1 MEIHT
6 LSSDEIAELI
16 VTRFQ
21 DVKDRAEPQLEEVFR
36 NILWASNQY
45 VPSESGSVTLG
56 DLRPGKPPQLVFIA
70 SFGGERAQL
79 VPGTQFPATRG
90 ISGRVYRTGKACIRN
105 DVTKDRAFYRAVDE
119 KTQFTTKSMMCVPI
133 MIEGKP
139 CGVVSMLNR
148 LHPSG
153 FRKRDLRLVEIF
165 CRYISTS
172 VQNLVGY
179 YMQRELAR
187 RDHLSGL
194 FNDRSFYERLL
205 WEMRLS
211 EREGHEVG
219 LIFLDLDHF
228 KGVVDRHGHLV
239 GSQVLAEVGR
249 LLKRT
254 VTLPGAALARYGG
267 DEYVVILPRATRQTG
282 LHVAENIRE
291 AIKTSTYLTEPLAD
305 CSPALNIKG
314 RFTASIGLAMLSEC
328 PPLPLEAR
336 RHVFIR
342 CADEAMY
349 AAKKAGKDQV
359 CVFGGPR

>member
-1 MEIHT
+1 MDIHT
-6 LSSDEIAELI
+6 LSSDEIAEII

-21 DVKDRAEPQLEEVFR
+21 GLKERSEPQLEEVFR

-45 VPSESGSVTLG
+45 VPSESGSVSLG
-56 DLRPGKPPQLVFIA
+56 DLRPGKPPQLMFIA
-70 SFGGERAQL
+70 SFGGEQAQL
-79 VPGTQFPATRG
+79 VPGTHFPATRG

-105 DVTKDRAFYRAVDE
+105 DVTKDRAFYKAVDE
-119 KTQFTTKSMMCVPI
+119 KTHFTTRSMMCVPI
-133 MIEGKP
+133 MMEGSP

-153 FRKRDLRLVEIF
+153 FRKRDLRLVEVF

-172 VQNLVGY
+172 VQNLVSY
-179 YMQRELAR
+179 YLQRELAR

-205 WEMRLS
+205 WEMRLA
-211 EREGHEVG
+211 ERDGHEVG

-249 LLKRT
+249 LLKKT
-254 VTLPGAALARYGG
+254 VCHPGAALARYGG
-267 DEYVVILPRATRQTG
+267 DEYVVILPRADRETC
-282 LHVAENIRE
+282 LKVAEDVRL
-291 AIKTSTYLTEPLAD
+291 AIKNSIYLTEPMAD
-305 CSPALNIKG
+305 GTPALNITG
-314 RFTASIGLAMLSEC
+314 RFTASIGLAMLSQC

-336 RHVFIR
+336 RHLFIR

-349 AAKKAGKDQV
+349 SAKRGGKNQV
-359 CVFGGPR
+359 CVFGGS